1 MDYKL
6 EYMERLFAK
15 ISKKKTESY
24 VISRIWH
31 QLDDD
36 RVKFVV
42 QQYVRIDKGKYALAD
57 LYLPQLNLFIEV
69 NEPVHE
75 ANIERDKLRN
85 EKIEDLTHF
94 IL

>member
-15 ISKKKTESY
+15 IGKKKTESY

-42 QQYVRIDKGKYALAD
+42 QQYIR
-57 LYLPQLNLFIEV
+57 
-69 NEPVHE
+69 
-75 ANIERDKLRN
+75 R
-85 EKIEDLTHF
+85 THTSEEHKTSMHLQ
-94 IL
+94 ICICPNSISS

>member
-15 ISKKKTESY
+15 IGKKKTESY

-36 RVKFVV
+36 RVKFQIQRYYKKVE
-42 QQYVRIDKGKYALAD
+42 YRRMK
-57 LYLPQLNLFIEV
+57 
-69 NEPVHE
+69 
-75 ANIERDKLRN
+75 
-85 EKIEDLTHF
+85 
-94 IL
+94 